1 MNWFIAK
8 LVFAIHHHPNAIS
21 TQFDEQFRLVLAKD
35 TLEALLK
42 SRMLG
47 IKEEHSFTNENAI
60 EVSWDFIDVIDLSL
74 IESFTDGMELNAR
87 IFEQDSNDLYI
98 DYVKHRGQALINDI
112 EKSSLQVVV

>member
-47 IKEEHSFTNENAI
+47 IKEEHSFTNENGI
-60 EVSWDFIDVIDLSL
+60 EVSWEFIDVIALNL

-87 IFEQDSNDLYI
+87 IFEHDTKDLYI
-98 DYVKHRGQALINDI
+98 DYVKHRGQLLFNDI
-112 EKSSLQVVV
+112 QRFSMQVGV